1 MVVEYGSE
9 GGSSDLSAGAGVPPG
24 PNEAERAT
32 YSIGLPGRP
41 AIVLQN
47 VTEREANEVA
57 MNVRLRQVLRKRNEE
72 IERLEAKVEEGEDK
86 RGRLVERVRDL
97 EKERDGMRGRMELLI
112 GVIEERGG
120 VIFDLE
126 EDKDELMREVRGLRE
141 RVEDLEGLVAAY
153 RRVSG
158 GIRQQLEEEEE
169 RIRIRVDEGQFVM
182 EDMEGVVDNN
192 REDDSGDEADSEA
205 TTVVYLSA
213 EE

>member
-41 AIVLQN
+41 AIMLHD
-47 VTEREANEVA
+47 VTEREANEVV
-57 MNVRLRQVLRKRNEE
+57 MNIRLRQVLRKRNEE
-72 IERLEAKVEEGEDK
+72 IERLEAKVEEGEDR
-86 RGRLVERVRDL
+86 RGRLVERVREL
-97 EKERDGMRGRMELLI
+97 EKERDGMRKRMELLI

-120 VIFDLE
+120 VIFNLE
-126 EDKDELMREVRGLRE
+126 EDKDELLREVRLLRE
-141 RVEDLEGLVAAY
+141 RVEDLEELVGAY

-182 EDMEGVVDNN
+182 EDVEAVVDNN
-192 REDDSGDEADSEA
+192 GEEDSGDEADSEA
-205 TTVVYLSA
+205 TTVEYISA

>member
-24 PNEAERAT
+24 PSEAERAT

-41 AIVLQN
+41 AIMLRD
-47 VTEREANEVA
+47 VTEREANETV
-57 MNVRLRQVLRKRNEE
+57 MNIRLRQVLRKRNEE

-86 RGRLVERVRDL
+86 RGRLVDRVREL
-97 EKERDGMRGRMELLI
+97 ERERDGVRGRMEMLI

-126 EDKDELMREVRGLRE
+126 EDKSELMREVRVLRE
-141 RVEDLEGLVAAY
+141 RVEDLEGLVGAY

-169 RIRIRVDEGQFVM
+169 RIRIRVDEGLFVM
-182 EDMEGVVDNN
+182 EDVEAVADNN
-192 REDDSGDEADSEA
+192 REGDSGDEADSEA
-205 TTVVYLSA
+205 TTVAYVSA

>member
-41 AIVLQN
+41 AIMLQN

-86 RGRLVERVRDL
+86 RGRLVERIREL

-126 EDKDELMREVRGLRE
+126 EDKDELMREIRVLRE
-141 RVEDLEGLVAAY
+141 RVEDLEGLVGAY

-169 RIRIRVDEGQFVM
+169 RIRIRVDEGLFVM
-182 EDMEGVVDNN
+182 EEVNNVEEGS
-192 REDDSGDEADSEA
+192 ESEGGMSEA
-205 TTVVYLSA
+205 TTVEYISA